1 MPESALVV
9 VLLCI
14 TSFFLQL
21 PRSVALGVHF
31 AVSLAIFTR
40 PITTGPAPV
49 ARIPVV
55 MEVKMKYPT
64 EGISPR
70 QATASACRAEEWFVL
85 AVQQL
90 NSFCRDGEVREP
102 EMSKAE

>member
-1 MPESALVV
+1 MPESALVA

-14 TSFFLQL
+14 TSFLQL

-55 MEVKMKYPT
+55 MEARMKYPT

-70 QATASACRAEEWFVL
+70 KL
-85 AVQQL
+85 QL
-90 NSFCRDGEVREP
+90 PLVAQKNGLCLLFNS
-102 EMSKAE
+102 